1 MRRPHTRET
10 RFFFNL
16 CEFFSSFFL
25 FFCFSTDGQTRPNV
39 FWDPSFLPSSFL
51 FLTFSFFLSFFLSF
65 FRRNSMFDD
74 EEKDFK
80 KLVRCIRNKFIR
92 REHKRTMTSR
102 EKKNA
107 TNDGDDDEEE
117 EKEKEGG
124 GSEHVEILLTPPVA
138 TPSTATHKKEEEEE
152 EEEKKQNDIEQ
163 PSSPTQALEKMFED
177 AQDAAYVV
185 KKDVEELASS
195 AADFFSKLQFDLF
208 NPETREDSPARPN
221 IRRTSSRHENESDD
235 NTREQENSHT
245 NDSIDIVDPFSEVS
259 AAAKSVTDEIT
270 NAFSQVTSSIKDEF
284 FRESGGGG
292 NFTDPSSSLLS
303 TEIDVLFPDLPADV
317 VLVEAVSCYLMQT
330 YTCKNNS
337 LTPDVGM
344 SFAGGL
350 FLCDSYLCFAL
361 SSTPT
366 TNLQGAKVVA
376 KYSDILS
383 CKEVKELSTSE
394 LVLTFKK
401 GVLNASEEPS
411 EIVFGRFHNKNGL
424 NDALSIIELKREE
437 EGVV

>member
-1 MRRPHTRET
+1 M
-10 RFFFNL
+10 
-16 CEFFSSFFL
+16 
-25 FFCFSTDGQTRPNV
+25 
-39 FWDPSFLPSSFL
+39 
-51 FLTFSFFLSFFLSF
+51 F
-65 FRRNSMFDD
+65 FRISVCMT
-74 EEKDFK
+74 EKVTTFEFSRV
-80 KLVRCIRNKFIR
+80 VRYNNNK
-92 REHKRTMTSR
+92 HKQNTTTYHRYRSSQIMSN
-102 EKKNA
+102 E
-107 TNDGDDDEEE
+107 TNKGGKEEE
-117 EKEKEGG
+117 E
-124 GSEHVEILLTPPVA
+124 VEILLSPVLA
-138 TPSTATHKKEEEEE
+138 PAAADKIEEEEE
-152 EEEKKQNDIEQ
+152 AETGEIEE
-163 PSSPTQALEKMFED
+163 PSSPTQALGKMFED

-208 NPETREDSPARPN
+208 NPETREDSPAKPN
-221 IRRTSSRHENESDD
+221 IQRTSSKQNITNN
-235 NTREQENSHT
+235 NTQEQENSNM

-259 AAAKSVTDEIT
+259 AAAKSVTEEIT

-284 FRESGGGG
+284 FREGGVGG
-292 NFTDPSSSLLS
+292 DFADPSSSLLS

-317 VLVEAVSCYLMQT
+317 VLVDAVSCYLMQT

-350 FLCDSYLCFAL
+350 FLCDSYICFAL
-361 SSTPT
+361 TSTPS

-376 KYSDILS
+376 KYSDIVS
-383 CKEVKELSTSE
+383 CNEVEELSTSE

-401 GVLNASEEPS
+401 GVLNASEESS
-411 EIVFGRFHNKNGL
+411 EIVFGRFHKTNGL

>member
-1 MRRPHTRET
+1 MRACCNCLTEKIHFFEFSRVVRYNNNKHKQNTTTYHRYRSSQIMSNET
-10 RFFFNL
+10 
-16 CEFFSSFFL
+16 
-25 FFCFSTDGQTRPNV
+25 
-39 FWDPSFLPSSFL
+39 
-51 FLTFSFFLSFFLSF
+51 
-65 FRRNSMFDD
+65 
-74 EEKDFK
+74 
-80 KLVRCIRNKFIR
+80 NKGG
-92 REHKRTMTSR
+92 K
-102 EKKNA
+102 
-107 TNDGDDDEEE
+107 EEE
-117 EKEKEGG
+117 
-124 GSEHVEILLTPPVA
+124 VEILLSPVLA
-138 TPSTATHKKEEEEE
+138 PAAADKIEEEEE
-152 EEEKKQNDIEQ
+152 AETGEIEE
-163 PSSPTQALEKMFED
+163 PSSPTQALGKMFED

-208 NPETREDSPARPN
+208 NPETREDSPAKPN
-221 IRRTSSRHENESDD
+221 IQRTSSKQNITNN
-235 NTREQENSHT
+235 NTQEQENSNM

-259 AAAKSVTDEIT
+259 AAAKSVTEEIT

-284 FRESGGGG
+284 FREGGVGG
-292 NFTDPSSSLLS
+292 DFADPSSSLLS

-317 VLVEAVSCYLMQT
+317 VLVDAVSCYLMQT

-350 FLCDSYLCFAL
+350 FLSDSYICFAL
-361 SSTPT
+361 TSTPS

-376 KYSDILS
+376 KYSDIVS
-383 CKEVKELSTSE
+383 CNEVEELSTSE

-401 GVLNASEEPS
+401 GVLNASEESS
-411 EIVFGRFHNKNGL
+411 EIVFGRFHKTNGL

>member
-1 MRRPHTRET
+1 MNDVFSYLCLTENNSFEFSRVVRYNNNKHKQNTTTYHRYRSSQIMSNET
-10 RFFFNL
+10 
-16 CEFFSSFFL
+16 
-25 FFCFSTDGQTRPNV
+25 
-39 FWDPSFLPSSFL
+39 
-51 FLTFSFFLSFFLSF
+51 
-65 FRRNSMFDD
+65 
-74 EEKDFK
+74 
-80 KLVRCIRNKFIR
+80 NKGG
-92 REHKRTMTSR
+92 K
-102 EKKNA
+102 
-107 TNDGDDDEEE
+107 EEE
-117 EKEKEGG
+117 E
-124 GSEHVEILLTPPVA
+124 VEILLSPVLA
-138 TPSTATHKKEEEEE
+138 PAAADKIEEEEE
-152 EEEKKQNDIEQ
+152 AETGEIEE
-163 PSSPTQALEKMFED
+163 PSSPTQALGKMFED

-208 NPETREDSPARPN
+208 NPETREDSPAKPN
-221 IRRTSSRHENESDD
+221 IQRTSSKQNITNN
-235 NTREQENSHT
+235 NTQEQENSNM

-259 AAAKSVTDEIT
+259 AAAKSVTEEIT

-284 FRESGGGG
+284 FREGGVGG
-292 NFTDPSSSLLS
+292 DFADPSSSLLS

-317 VLVEAVSCYLMQT
+317 VLVDAVSCYLMQT

-350 FLCDSYLCFAL
+350 FLCDSYICFAL
-361 SSTPT
+361 TSTPS

-376 KYSDILS
+376 KYSDIVS
-383 CKEVKELSTSE
+383 CNEVEELSTSE

-401 GVLNASEEPS
+401 GVLNASEESS
-411 EIVFGRFHNKNGL
+411 EIVFGRFHKTNGL

>member
-1 MRRPHTRET
+1 MNDVFSYLCLTENNSFEFSRVVRYNNNKHKQNTTTYHRYRSSQIMSNET
-10 RFFFNL
+10 
-16 CEFFSSFFL
+16 
-25 FFCFSTDGQTRPNV
+25 
-39 FWDPSFLPSSFL
+39 
-51 FLTFSFFLSFFLSF
+51 
-65 FRRNSMFDD
+65 
-74 EEKDFK
+74 
-80 KLVRCIRNKFIR
+80 NKGG
-92 REHKRTMTSR
+92 K
-102 EKKNA
+102 
-107 TNDGDDDEEE
+107 EEE
-117 EKEKEGG
+117 E
-124 GSEHVEILLTPPVA
+124 VEILLSPVLA
-138 TPSTATHKKEEEEE
+138 PSAADKIEEEEE
-152 EEEKKQNDIEQ
+152 EAETGEIEE
-163 PSSPTQALEKMFED
+163 PSSPTQALGKMFED

-208 NPETREDSPARPN
+208 NPETREDSPAKPN
-221 IRRTSSRHENESDD
+221 IQRTSSKQNMTNN
-235 NTREQENSHT
+235 NTQEQENSNM

-259 AAAKSVTDEIT
+259 AAAKSVTEEIT

-284 FRESGGGG
+284 FREGGVGG
-292 NFTDPSSSLLS
+292 DFADPSSSLLS

-317 VLVEAVSCYLMQT
+317 VLVDAVSCYLMQT

-350 FLCDSYLCFAL
+350 FLCDSYICFAL
-361 SSTPT
+361 TSTPS

-376 KYSDILS
+376 KYSDIVS
-383 CKEVKELSTSE
+383 CNEVEELSTSE

-401 GVLNASEEPS
+401 GVLNASEESS
-411 EIVFGRFHNKNGL
+411 EIVFGRFHKTNGL

>member
-1 MRRPHTRET
+1 
-10 RFFFNL
+10 
-16 CEFFSSFFL
+16 
-25 FFCFSTDGQTRPNV
+25 
-39 FWDPSFLPSSFL
+39 
-51 FLTFSFFLSFFLSF
+51 
-65 FRRNSMFDD
+65 
-74 EEKDFK
+74 
-80 KLVRCIRNKFIR
+80 
-92 REHKRTMTSR
+92 
-102 EKKNA
+102 
-107 TNDGDDDEEE
+107 
-117 EKEKEGG
+117 
-124 GSEHVEILLTPPVA
+124 
-138 TPSTATHKKEEEEE
+138 
-152 EEEKKQNDIEQ
+152 
-163 PSSPTQALEKMFED
+163 MFED

-208 NPETREDSPARPN
+208 NPETREDSPAKPN
-221 IRRTSSRHENESDD
+221 IQRTSSKQNITNN
-235 NTREQENSHT
+235 NTQEQENSNM

-259 AAAKSVTDEIT
+259 AAAKSVTEEIT

-284 FRESGGGG
+284 FREGGVGG
-292 NFTDPSSSLLS
+292 DFADPSSSLLS

-317 VLVEAVSCYLMQT
+317 VLVDAVSCYLMQT

-350 FLCDSYLCFAL
+350 FLCDSYICFAL
-361 SSTPT
+361 TSTPS

-376 KYSDILS
+376 KYSDIVS
-383 CKEVKELSTSE
+383 CNEVEELSTSE

-401 GVLNASEEPS
+401 GVLNASEESS
-411 EIVFGRFHNKNGL
+411 EIVFGRFHKTNGL

>member
-1 MRRPHTRET
+1 MSVRSSTKDSL
-10 RFFFNL
+10 FFFL
-16 CEFFSSFFL
+16 VWSVSVFL
-25 FFCFSTDGQTRPNV
+25 NERCFSY
-39 FWDPSFLPSSFL
+39 LCL
-51 FLTFSFFLSFFLSF
+51 FS
-65 FRRNSMFDD
+65 RVN
-74 EEKDFK
+74 
-80 KLVRCIRNKFIR
+80 NN
-92 REHKRTMTSR
+92 EHKQNTTTYHRYRSPQIMSI
-102 EKKNA
+102 EKNK
-107 TNDGDDDEEE
+107 GGKEEE
-117 EKEKEGG
+117 E
-124 GSEHVEILLTPPVA
+124 VEILLSPVLA
-138 TPSTATHKKEEEEE
+138 PSAADKIEEEEE
-152 EEEKKQNDIEQ
+152 EAETGEIEQ
-163 PSSPTQALEKMFED
+163 PSSPTQALGKMFED

-208 NPETREDSPARPN
+208 NPETREDSPAKPN
-221 IRRTSSRHENESDD
+221 IQRTSSKQNMTNN
-235 NTREQENSHT
+235 NTQEQENSNM

-259 AAAKSVTDEIT
+259 AAAKSVTEEIT

-284 FRESGGGG
+284 FREGGVGG
-292 NFTDPSSSLLS
+292 DFADPSSSLLS

-317 VLVEAVSCYLMQT
+317 VLVDAVSCYLMQT

-350 FLCDSYLCFAL
+350 FLCDSYICFAL
-361 SSTPT
+361 TSTPS

-376 KYSDILS
+376 KYSDIVS
-383 CKEVKELSTSE
+383 CNEVEELSTSE

-401 GVLNASEEPS
+401 GVLNASEESS
-411 EIVFGRFHNKNGL
+411 EIVFGRFHKTNGL

>member
-1 MRRPHTRET
+1 MFLNEDVFSYLRITRVT
-10 RFFFNL
+10 
-16 CEFFSSFFL
+16 FL
-25 FFCFSTDGQTRPNV
+25 N
-39 FWDPSFLPSSFL
+39 
-51 FLTFSFFLSFFLSF
+51 TFSRARVVRYNNNKHKQNRTTYHRYRSPQIMS
-65 FRRNSMFDD
+65 N
-74 EEKDFK
+74 EK
-80 KLVRCIRNKFIR
+80 NKGG
-92 REHKRTMTSR
+92 K
-102 EKKNA
+102 
-107 TNDGDDDEEE
+107 EEE
-117 EKEKEGG
+117 E
-124 GSEHVEILLTPPVA
+124 VEILLSPVLA
-138 TPSTATHKKEEEEE
+138 PSAADKIEEEEE
-152 EEEKKQNDIEQ
+152 EEEEEEAETGEIEQ
-163 PSSPTQALEKMFED
+163 PSSPTQALGKMFED

-208 NPETREDSPARPN
+208 NPETREDSPAKPN
-221 IRRTSSRHENESDD
+221 IQRTSSKQNITNN
-235 NTREQENSHT
+235 NTQEQENSNM

-259 AAAKSVTDEIT
+259 AAAKSVTEEIT

-284 FRESGGGG
+284 FREGGVGG
-292 NFTDPSSSLLS
+292 DFADPSSSLLS

-317 VLVEAVSCYLMQT
+317 VLVDAVSCYLMQT

-350 FLCDSYLCFAL
+350 FLCDSYICFAL
-361 SSTPT
+361 TSTPS

-376 KYSDILS
+376 KYSDIVS
-383 CKEVKELSTSE
+383 CNEVEELSTSE

-401 GVLNASEEPS
+401 GVLNASEESS
-411 EIVFGRFHNKNGL
+411 EIVFGRFHKINGL

>member
-1 MRRPHTRET
+1 MNDVFSYLCLTENNSFEFSRVVRYNNNKHKQNTTTYHRYRSSQIMSNET
-10 RFFFNL
+10 
-16 CEFFSSFFL
+16 
-25 FFCFSTDGQTRPNV
+25 
-39 FWDPSFLPSSFL
+39 
-51 FLTFSFFLSFFLSF
+51 
-65 FRRNSMFDD
+65 
-74 EEKDFK
+74 
-80 KLVRCIRNKFIR
+80 NKGG
-92 REHKRTMTSR
+92 K
-102 EKKNA
+102 
-107 TNDGDDDEEE
+107 EEE
-117 EKEKEGG
+117 E
-124 GSEHVEILLTPPVA
+124 VEILLSPVLA
-138 TPSTATHKKEEEEE
+138 PAAADKIEEEEE
-152 EEEKKQNDIEQ
+152 AETGEIEE
-163 PSSPTQALEKMFED
+163 PSSPTQALGKMFED

-208 NPETREDSPARPN
+208 NPETREDSPAKPN
-221 IRRTSSRHENESDD
+221 IQRTSSKQNMTNN
-235 NTREQENSHT
+235 NTQEQENSNM

-259 AAAKSVTDEIT
+259 AAAKSVTEEIT

-284 FRESGGGG
+284 FREGGVGG
-292 NFTDPSSSLLS
+292 DFADPSSSLLS

-317 VLVEAVSCYLMQT
+317 VLVDAVSCYLMQT

-350 FLCDSYLCFAL
+350 FLCDSYICFAL
-361 SSTPT
+361 TSTPS

-376 KYSDILS
+376 KYSDIVS
-383 CKEVKELSTSE
+383 CNEVEELSTSE

-401 GVLNASEEPS
+401 GVLNASEESS
-411 EIVFGRFHNKNGL
+411 EIVFGRFHKTNGL

>member
-1 MRRPHTRET
+1 M
-10 RFFFNL
+10 
-16 CEFFSSFFL
+16 
-25 FFCFSTDGQTRPNV
+25 
-39 FWDPSFLPSSFL
+39 
-51 FLTFSFFLSFFLSF
+51 
-65 FRRNSMFDD
+65 
-74 EEKDFK
+74 
-80 KLVRCIRNKFIR
+80 
-92 REHKRTMTSR
+92 
-102 EKKNA
+102 
-107 TNDGDDDEEE
+107 
-117 EKEKEGG
+117 
-124 GSEHVEILLTPPVA
+124 
-138 TPSTATHKKEEEEE
+138 
-152 EEEKKQNDIEQ
+152 
-163 PSSPTQALEKMFED
+163 
-177 AQDAAYVV
+177 
-185 KKDVEELASS
+185 EELASS

>member
-1 MRRPHTRET
+1 
-10 RFFFNL
+10 
-16 CEFFSSFFL
+16 
-25 FFCFSTDGQTRPNV
+25 
-39 FWDPSFLPSSFL
+39 
-51 FLTFSFFLSFFLSF
+51 
-65 FRRNSMFDD
+65 MFDD

>member
-1 MRRPHTRET
+1 MKKTE
-10 RFFFNL
+10 
-16 CEFFSSFFL
+16 
-25 FFCFSTDGQTRPNV
+25 
-39 FWDPSFLPSSFL
+39 
-51 FLTFSFFLSFFLSF
+51 
-65 FRRNSMFDD
+65 

-80 KLVRCIRNKFIR
+80 KKIRVVRSFVVFVINSTRTQ
-92 REHKRTMTSR
+92 RTMTSR
-102 EKKNA
+102 EKKNT
-107 TNDGDDDEEE
+107 TNDDDEEE
-117 EKEKEGG
+117 EEEKEG

-138 TPSTATHKKEEEEE
+138 TPSTATQKKKEEEE

-245 NDSIDIVDPFSEVS
+245 NDSIDIVDPFSEVT

-317 VLVEAVSCYLMQT
+317 VLVDAVSCYLMQT

-376 KYSDILS
+376 KYSDIVS

-411 EIVFGRFHNKNGL
+411 EIVFGRFHSKNGL

>member
-1 MRRPHTRET
+1 M
-10 RFFFNL
+10 
-16 CEFFSSFFL
+16 SI
-25 FFCFSTDGQTRPNV
+25 
-39 FWDPSFLPSSFL
+39 
-51 FLTFSFFLSFFLSF
+51 
-65 FRRNSMFDD
+65 
-74 EEKDFK
+74 EK
-80 KLVRCIRNKFIR
+80 NKGG
-92 REHKRTMTSR
+92 K
-102 EKKNA
+102 
-107 TNDGDDDEEE
+107 EEE
-117 EKEKEGG
+117 E
-124 GSEHVEILLTPPVA
+124 VEILLSPVLA
-138 TPSTATHKKEEEEE
+138 PSAADKIEEEEE
-152 EEEKKQNDIEQ
+152 EEEAETGEIEQ
-163 PSSPTQALEKMFED
+163 PSSPTQALGKMFED

-208 NPETREDSPARPN
+208 NPETREDSPAKPN
-221 IRRTSSRHENESDD
+221 IQRTSSKQNMTNN
-235 NTREQENSHT
+235 NTQEQENNNM

-259 AAAKSVTDEIT
+259 AAAKSVTEEIT

-284 FRESGGGG
+284 FREGGVGG
-292 NFTDPSSSLLS
+292 DFADPSSSLLS

-317 VLVEAVSCYLMQT
+317 VLVDAVSCYLMQT

-350 FLCDSYLCFAL
+350 FLCDSYICFAL
-361 SSTPT
+361 TSTPS

-376 KYSDILS
+376 KYSDIVS
-383 CKEVKELSTSE
+383 CNEVEELSTSE

-401 GVLNASEEPS
+401 GVLNASEESS
-411 EIVFGRFHNKNGL
+411 EIVFGRFHKTNGL

>member
-1 MRRPHTRET
+1 MNDV
-10 RFFFNL
+10 FSYL
-16 CEFFSSFFL
+16 CLHDRKSNSFEFS
-25 FFCFSTDGQTRPNV
+25 RV
-39 FWDPSFLPSSFL
+39 
-51 FLTFSFFLSFFLSF
+51 
-65 FRRNSMFDD
+65 
-74 EEKDFK
+74 
-80 KLVRCIRNKFIR
+80 VRYNNNK
-92 REHKRTMTSR
+92 HKQNTTTYHRYRSPQIMSI
-102 EKKNA
+102 EKKK
-107 TNDGDDDEEE
+107 GGKEEE
-117 EKEKEGG
+117 E
-124 GSEHVEILLTPPVA
+124 VEILLSPVLA
-138 TPSTATHKKEEEEE
+138 PSAADKIEEEEE
-152 EEEKKQNDIEQ
+152 EAETGEIEQ
-163 PSSPTQALEKMFED
+163 PSSPTQALGKMFED

-208 NPETREDSPARPN
+208 NPETREDSPAKPN
-221 IRRTSSRHENESDD
+221 IQRTSSKQNMTNN
-235 NTREQENSHT
+235 NTQEQENSNM

-259 AAAKSVTDEIT
+259 AAAKSVTEEIT

-284 FRESGGGG
+284 FREGGVGG
-292 NFTDPSSSLLS
+292 DFADPSSSLLS

-317 VLVEAVSCYLMQT
+317 VLVDAVSCYLMQT

-350 FLCDSYLCFAL
+350 FLCDSYICFAL
-361 SSTPT
+361 TSTPS

-376 KYSDILS
+376 KYSDIVS
-383 CKEVKELSTSE
+383 CNEVEELSTSE

-401 GVLNASEEPS
+401 GVLNASEESS
-411 EIVFGRFHNKNGL
+411 EIVFGRFHKTNGL

>member
-1 MRRPHTRET
+1 MNDVFSYLCLTENNSFEFSRVVRYNNNKHKQNTTTYHRYRSSQIMSNET
-10 RFFFNL
+10 
-16 CEFFSSFFL
+16 
-25 FFCFSTDGQTRPNV
+25 
-39 FWDPSFLPSSFL
+39 
-51 FLTFSFFLSFFLSF
+51 
-65 FRRNSMFDD
+65 
-74 EEKDFK
+74 
-80 KLVRCIRNKFIR
+80 NKGG
-92 REHKRTMTSR
+92 K
-102 EKKNA
+102 
-107 TNDGDDDEEE
+107 EEE
-117 EKEKEGG
+117 E
-124 GSEHVEILLTPPVA
+124 VEILLSPVLA
-138 TPSTATHKKEEEEE
+138 PSAADKIEEEEE
-152 EEEKKQNDIEQ
+152 AETGEIEE
-163 PSSPTQALEKMFED
+163 PSSPTQALGKMFED

-208 NPETREDSPARPN
+208 NPETREDSPAKPN
-221 IRRTSSRHENESDD
+221 IQRTSSKQNITNN
-235 NTREQENSHT
+235 NTQEQENSNM

-259 AAAKSVTDEIT
+259 AAAKSVTEEIT

-284 FRESGGGG
+284 FREGGVGG
-292 NFTDPSSSLLS
+292 DFADPSSSLLS

-317 VLVEAVSCYLMQT
+317 VLVDAVSCYLMQT

-350 FLCDSYLCFAL
+350 FLCDSYICFAL
-361 SSTPT
+361 TSTPS

-376 KYSDILS
+376 KYSDIVS
-383 CKEVKELSTSE
+383 CNEVEELSTSE

-401 GVLNASEEPS
+401 GVLNASEESS
-411 EIVFGRFHNKNGL
+411 EIVFGRFHKTNGL

>member
-1 MRRPHTRET
+1 MGGRRWKKKNEEGRRE
-10 RFFFNL
+10 RFQKK
-16 CEFFSSFFL
+16 SS
-25 FFCFSTDGQTRPNV
+25 R
-39 FWDPSFLPSSFL
+39 SF
-51 FLTFSFFLSFFLSF
+51 
-65 FRRNSMFDD
+65 
-74 EEKDFK
+74 
-80 KLVRCIRNKFIR
+80 VRCIRNKFDANTAHHD
-92 REHKRTMTSR
+92 ESR
-102 EKKNA
+102 KKNT
-107 TNDGDDDEEE
+107 TNDDDEEE
-117 EKEKEGG
+117 EKEKEG

-138 TPSTATHKKEEEEE
+138 TPSTATHKKEEEE

-317 VLVEAVSCYLMQT
+317 VLVDAVSCYLMQT

-350 FLCDSYLCFAL
+350 FLCDSCVSL

-366 TNLQGAKVVA
+366 RTCKEQRLWRNIRTLYRV
-376 KYSDILS
+376 
-383 CKEVKELSTSE
+383 KEVKELSTSE

-401 GVLNASEEPS
+401 GVLNA
-411 EIVFGRFHNKNGL
+411 FGRAQR
-424 NDALSIIELKREE
+424 DCIWS
-437 EGVV
+437 VS

>member
-1 MRRPHTRET
+1 MSNET
-10 RFFFNL
+10 
-16 CEFFSSFFL
+16 
-25 FFCFSTDGQTRPNV
+25 
-39 FWDPSFLPSSFL
+39 
-51 FLTFSFFLSFFLSF
+51 
-65 FRRNSMFDD
+65 
-74 EEKDFK
+74 
-80 KLVRCIRNKFIR
+80 NK
-92 REHKRTMTSR
+92 
-102 EKKNA
+102 
-107 TNDGDDDEEE
+107 
-117 EKEKEGG
+117 GG
-124 GSEHVEILLTPPVA
+124 
-138 TPSTATHKKEEEEE
+138 KEEEEE
-152 EEEKKQNDIEQ
+152 VEILLSPVLAPSAADKIEEEEEEAETGEIEQ
-163 PSSPTQALEKMFED
+163 PPSPTQALGKMFED

-208 NPETREDSPARPN
+208 NPETREDSPAKPN
-221 IRRTSSRHENESDD
+221 IQRTSSKQNITNN
-235 NTREQENSHT
+235 NTQEQENSNT

-259 AAAKSVTDEIT
+259 AAAKSVTEEIT

-284 FRESGGGG
+284 FRESGVGGD
-292 NFTDPSSSLLS
+292 FADPSSSLLS

-317 VLVEAVSCYLMQT
+317 VLVDAVSCYLMQT

-350 FLCDSYLCFAL
+350 FLCDSYICFAL
-361 SSTPT
+361 TSTPS

-376 KYSDILS
+376 KYSDIVS
-383 CKEVKELSTSE
+383 CNEVEELSTSE

-401 GVLNASEEPS
+401 GVLNASEESS
-411 EIVFGRFHNKNGL
+411 EIVFGRFHKINGL

>member
-25 FFCFSTDGQTRPNV
+25 FFFFDRWTDKTGCV
-39 FWDPSFLPSSFL
+39 LGSFLPSFLPPFY
-51 FLTFSFFLSFFLSF
+51 FFSPFLSF
-65 FRRNSMFDD
+65 FDD

-138 TPSTATHKKEEEEE
+138 TPSTATHKKEEEE